1 MNVFSLFLQHL
12 FIQNSD
18 FYTIYKE
25 FDNQCDSANNRDVC
39 YNGSI
44 EELSQFPKVTKLL
57 KKLYGNLHKIFSSV
71 ARHRNIYFGN
81 ANPDDKKFCCTYLKY
96 WLYDKIITEGLDGNE
111 IKKLFEGWEKHV
123 KDEINYYSLKPCI
136 FHNLNRDEINKIKN
150 IYAFNT
156 LLYPNAEKFETC
168 NKNVCEYMDYFGEG
182 LNELN
187 NSINNCYSKLWS
199 ENYCNEFNE
208 YLNVCNADDKYAG
221 TSIYQQDKEEVFGVG
236 KRYALSVEKHENQL
250 LPIYV
255 KNKNWIYY
263 GKNAHLFNPKYK
275 IITAVASTTFSVVG
289 IFTIFFYLYKY
300 TSFGS
305 RFFNKKKKKILIDI
319 DDKDCNTLIYTS
331 NTQDTPTKNI
341 GYTVA
346 YQNFKNS

>member
-1 MNVFSLFLQHL
+1 MNVFSLFPQHL

-25 FDNQCDSANNRDVC
+25 FDKSCDSINSGDVC
-39 YNGSI
+39 YKGSI
-44 EELSQFPKVTKLL
+44 EELSQFPKVQDLL
-57 KKLYGNLHKIFSSV
+57 KNLYSNLHKIISTV
-71 ARHRNIYFGN
+71 KENTNVYFGN
-81 ANPDDKKFCCTYLKY
+81 VNPDDKKFCCTYLKY

-168 NKNVCEYMDYFGEG
+168 NKNVCEYMDYFGED

-289 IFTIFFYLYKY
+289 IFTIFFYLYKV
-300 TSFGS
+300 
-305 RFFNKKKKKILIDI
+305 NL
-319 DDKDCNTLIYTS
+319 
-331 NTQDTPTKNI
+331 NI
-341 GYTVA
+341 I
-346 YQNFKNS
+346 